1 MQAASHDRD
10 RVGHLETVGLDL
22 KAELQKVKDATR
34 VAREATEA
42 AEIASYECGV
52 LDMEMRLAE
61 EVTRVCR
68 DYCTEVWAEALN
80 RAGVPATSKLR
91 SAENSFFLEDIQ
103 EVPATLPLPLF
114 FLHPSEQ
121 LLPSKPLLLMLK
133 S

>member
-1 MQAASHDRD
+1 M
-10 RVGHLETVGLDL
+10 
-22 KAELQKVKDATR
+22 
-34 VAREATEA
+34 AREATEA
-42 AEIASYECGV
+42 VETASYERGV

-61 EVTRVCR
+61 EVTGVCR

-91 SAENSFFLEDIQ
+91 SAENIFFLEDIQ

-121 LLPSKPLLLMLK
+121 LPPSKPLLLMLK